1 MTGVLQNRFVHEKN
15 GRISAKG
22 GTPSSSGRR
31 FQKLAQV
38 HRVTL
43 GILPSEVQKNN
54 QAATLAKS
62 APSFTEKQNASR
74 TKEPRRVEEKA
85 HQPQQSTSTSWVV
98 CLKHSTANMYINI
111 AEGPKILE
119 VQAAFSIHARRVT
132 FQENSGKKR
141 TIGGSNPTR
150 ASSRAVSVLHNFE
163 NRTQED
169 T

>member
-15 GRISAKG
+15 GRSSAKG
-22 GTPSSSGRR
+22 GTPRGIGSSDRR
-31 FQKLAQV
+31 FQKLARI

-74 TKEPRRVEEKA
+74 TKQPRRVEEKA
-85 HQPQQSTSTSWVV
+85 HQPQQSTSTSWVL
-98 CLKHSTANMYINI
+98 CLKHCTADKYINV
-111 AEGPKILE
+111 AEGPKLLE

-132 FQENSGKKR
+132 
-141 TIGGSNPTR
+141 
-150 ASSRAVSVLHNFE
+150 L
-163 NRTQED
+163 
-169 T
+169 